1 MNTATVTSLESSSTT
16 ASSSSSLRN
25 KHNGTSN
32 GNSNPKDAL
41 KPTTPETNR
50 TTDELRRAIQKKY
63 RHVAAVHSKSRPST
77 LSHDSNSA
85 PSFIG
90 FRNLMI
96 IVLSTSSRWRGCF
109 NGIG

>member
-16 ASSSSSLRN
+16 TTSSSLRN

-32 GNSNPKDAL
+32 GNSNPKAAV
-41 KPTTPETNR
+41 KPTTPDTNR

-77 LSHDSNSA
+77 LSHDSNTA

-96 IVLSTSSRWRGCF
+96 IVLSTSSRCRSCF